1 MRSIETKR
9 TAALFIAALMIAAL
23 AAGPAAPAS
32 AQACSIPTSG
42 EYTLPGDCTLT
53 GTINVNGSL
62 TIHGNGHTI
71 DAAGN
76 QAFYVDSGESLAMD
90 NVTVTNGYTTGEGG
104 AISSAYG
111 TVTVSNSTFSGNSAG
126 YDGGAISSAYGTVTV
141 SNSTFSGNSAGYNGG
156 AIANWYTTLAVTSS
170 TFSGNTAG
178 GAAGAIYNFGSTATI
193 SHSTF
198 SGNTAN
204 GAGAIYNN
212 DTLIIDGCSVLRGNT
227 ASAIAGGIYNSYNGT
242 VDITGSVIHD
252 EIYHVTGTFPA
263 ASTTAEGNWWGSA
276 AGPGALAVNFTVNSW
291 LSAELVCTV
300 SGGGG
305 PVILPK
311 CEAVVPFGTV
321 DPAPISGE
329 VRFFTDFGY
338 DLPLRPEGWLMGT
351 VDAVA
356 GEQTW
361 GSVTVFC
368 GNHVRAWLFDL
379 EGSAVGLVP
388 SQYENGDGVFAPYTE
403 DYGVGGPEY
412 GYVPAAPPLYTGCY
426 ADMFASE

>member
-1 MRSIETKR
+1 MRSIEIKR
-9 TAALFIAALMIAAL
+9 TTVLFIAALMIT

-32 AQACSIPTSG
+32 AQACAIPTSG
-42 EYTLPGDCTLT
+42 EYTLPGDCTLA
-53 GTINVNGSL
+53 GTIDVNGSL

-76 QAFYVDSGESLAMD
+76 QAFYVDSGESLALD
-90 NVTVTNGYTTGEGG
+90 NVTVTSGYAWDGGAISSAYGTVTVSNSTFSGNSADSEGG

-111 TVTVSNSTFSGNSAG
+111 TVTVSNSTFSGNSA
-126 YDGGAISSAYGTVTV
+126 V
-141 SNSTFSGNSAGYNGG
+141 YNGG
-156 AIANWYTTLAVTSS
+156 AIHNWYTTLAVTNS

-178 GAAGAIYNFGSTATI
+178 SAAGAIYNFGSTATI

-198 SGNTAN
+198 SGNTAS

-227 ASAIAGGIYNSYNGT
+227 ASVIAGGIYNSYNGT

-252 EIYHVTGTFPA
+252 EIYHVTGIFPA

-300 SGGGG
+300 SGSGG

-311 CEAVVPFGTV
+311 CEAVVRFGTV
-321 DPAPISGE
+321 DPAPVSGE

-338 DLPLRPEGWLMGT
+338 DQPLQPEGWQMGA
-351 VDAVA
+351 VDAVV
-356 GEQTW
+356 GQQTW
-361 GSVTVFC
+361 GNVTVFC
-368 GNHVRAWLFDL
+368 GNHVRAWLFDA
-379 EGSAVGLVP
+379 GGDPVGLIP
-388 SQYENGDGVFAPYTE
+388 SQYENGDGVFTPNVE

-412 GYVPAAPPLYTGCY
+412 GYVPAAPPMY
-426 ADMFASE
+426 AGSYAEMFAE